1 MTSFN
6 TLLCVHL
13 ISIVLSVGFLALRF
27 WLRYQEHSLAFARWT
42 RVLPPVIDTVLL
54 FSGVALMA
62 KAHILPFSGQAQ
74 WLTEKLFGVII
85 YIVLGLLLSITVGC
99 TVSRCALLPSRW
111 RWWCCT
117 SSLNSPPQKYR
128 YWGKS

>member
-1 MTSFN
+1 MTSFS
-6 TLLCVHL
+6 TLLSVHL
-13 ISIVLSVGFLALRF
+13 ISIALSVGLLTLRF
-27 WLRYQEHSLAFARWT
+27 WLRYQKHPQAFARWT
-42 RVLPPVIDTVLL
+42 RIVPPVVDTLL
-54 FSGVALMA
+54 LLSGIALMA

-85 YIVLGLLLSITVGC
+85 YIVLGFIALC
-99 TVSRCALLPSRW
+99 TVSRRAFLPSRW
-111 RWWCCT
+111 RWWFCT

>member
-85 YIVLGLLLSITVGC
+85 YIVLGFIALDYRRVHSQQVRIITFPL
-99 TVSRCALLPSRW
+99 ALVVR
-111 RWWCCT
+111 
-117 SSLNSPPQKYR
+117 
-128 YWGKS
+128 